1 MKLELTRNADNKIV
15 GYKLIKESTDDTND
29 VEYVRDMI
37 FYGLGDQVI
46 EYNGRVTDKETG
58 ETIELKWATKA
69 HRDEEKIITDKE
81 IEEIVNQMN
90 KGL

>member
-46 EYNGRVTDKETG
+46 GYNGRVTDKETG
-58 ETIELKWATKA
+58 QTVELKWATKA
-69 HRDEEKIITDKE
+69 HRDKE
-81 IEEIVNQMN
+81 IRRIEEEAEEIVNQMN